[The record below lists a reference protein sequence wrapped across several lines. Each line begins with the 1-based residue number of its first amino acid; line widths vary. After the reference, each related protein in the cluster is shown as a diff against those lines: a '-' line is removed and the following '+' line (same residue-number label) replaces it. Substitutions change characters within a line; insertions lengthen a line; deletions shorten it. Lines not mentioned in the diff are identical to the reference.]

1 MSESILIFGGKSLK
15 EMKED
20 GGIRWWCV
28 NQERAENLEY
38 AVITGCLTQEWA
50 THDAEQ
56 GTAIMVCKL
65 TGIVGK
71 ATDSN
76 RKCLEFSSYAKIN
89 IPNAWQKI
97 TNNQRNPFKY
107 IETNKLLKDLEINI
121 SELSWLNF
129 S

>member
-1 MSESILIFGGKSLK
+1 
-15 EMKED
+15 MKED
-20 GGIRWWCV
+20 GGIGWWCV
-28 NQERAENLEY
+28 NKERAENLEY
-38 AVITGCLTQEWA
+38 AVITRCLTQEWA
-50 THDAEQ
+50 THDVEQ

-71 ATDSN
+71 AIDSN
-76 RKCLEFSSYAKIN
+76 RKCLEFGSYAKIN

>member
-1 MSESILIFGGKSLK
+1 
-15 EMKED
+15 
-20 GGIRWWCV
+20 
-28 NQERAENLEY
+28 
-38 AVITGCLTQEWA
+38 
-50 THDAEQ
+50 
-56 GTAIMVCKL
+56 MVCKL

-71 ATDSN
+71 AIDSN

>member
-20 GGIRWWCV
+20 GGIGWWCV

-38 AVITGCLTQEWA
+38 AVITRCLTQEWA

-65 TGIVGK
+65 TGILGK
-71 ATDSN
+71 AIDSN
-76 RKCLEFSSYAKIN
+76 RKCLKFSSYAKIN